1 MNDDTT
7 DNKAPKGKQI
17 MKNIQ
22 LFLSI
27 GISIALLSLIGCAP
41 MTNGTAKAPH
51 LPDEGVQ
58 TAAAPQPADITK
70 QAQLPV
76 RYQKPSYMIETQNQS
91 GDTAKEDEIIIPVGA
106 DISSNSGPVPLR
118 DILKRLAG
126 LKKMNIS
133 WASDVDS
140 AALVDVDIR
149 AEDDFFNAIDNLLR
163 QKDYFH
169 EVQGNTIV
177 IKYKETRRFH
187 IAMPNLTSTYTS
199 NVGGDVLGGTGT
211 GSNVTGN
218 IQIQSTGNDFNIWDS
233 ITENIEK
240 VLDIWQAPAAVVPA
254 ATTAATGTTTTP
266 AAATATTTGGT
277 AGTTTSSTTAAQG
290 HYSFDKQIGLITV
303 TAPRP
308 MLEKIADYLDN
319 LKKDLYR
326 QVSIEAKILEVSLD
340 DTSTKGIDW
349 SGMLSGQSIDFQLF
363 GPNGIIYSTDPS
375 QEGHQAISQVS
386 LTNNP
391 FSVALDFLDTQ
402 GDTKILA
409 NPKITVM
416 NGQPAMISVGDNV
429 KYIDSVTT
437 TITDGVA
444 SYAVTTGSVMS
455 GLGMSVVATIMD
467 NDEVILS
474 LTPVT
479 SKLEEPI
486 EYRTFGGANTVG
498 LPKIRLR
505 EMKTTVR
512 IKDGQILV
520 IGGLIDSLDD
530 NTGNKVPGL
539 GNLPGIGRLFSH
551 NTKTTQKTELVIL
564 LQPTLH

>member
-1 MNDDTT
+1 MKHSAT
-7 DNKAPKGKQI
+7 DIRAPKGKQI
-17 MKNIQ
+17 MKSRQ
-22 LFLSI
+22 FFFTI
-27 GISIALLSLIGCAP
+27 GIAIALFTLVGCAP
-41 MTNGTAKAPH
+41 MAATKAP
-51 LPDEGVQ
+51 PAANSVSGQ
-58 TAAAPQPADITK
+58 AAPADPAQGEMK
-70 QAQLPV
+70 KAVQLPV
-76 RYQKPSYMIETQNQS
+76 RYQNPTYMIEPQS
-91 GDTAKEDEIIIPVGA
+91 QSADNAKGEAIIIPVGA

-126 LKKMNIS
+126 LKNMNIS
-133 WASDVDS
+133 WASDVDPS
-140 AALVDVDIR
+140 APVDVDIR

-199 NVGGDVLGGTGT
+199 NVGGDVLGGAGT

-218 IQIQSTGNDFNIWDS
+218 IQIQSSGNDFNIWDS

-240 VLDIWQAPAAVVPA
+240 VLDIWQAPAASAVAATDTTQTSTAPAASTA
-254 ATTAATGTTTTP
+254 ATT
-266 AAATATTTGGT
+266 
-277 AGTTTSSTTAAQG
+277 TAAVPASTSGQG
-290 HYSFDKQIGLITV
+290 HYSLDKQVGLITV

-308 MLEKIADYLDN
+308 LLEKIADYLDN
-319 LKKDLYR
+319 LKKDIYR
-326 QVSIEAKILEVSLD
+326 QVSIEAKILEVKLD

-349 SGMLSGQSIDFQLF
+349 SGMLSGKSIDFQLF
-363 GPNGIIYSTDPS
+363 GPNGIIYSTDPDNVDS
-375 QEGHQAISQVS
+375 VLSQVS
-386 LTNNP
+386 HTNA
-391 FSVALDFLDTQ
+391 FSLALDFLDTQ

-479 SKLEEPI
+479 SKLDEPI

-498 LPKIRLR
+498 LPKVRLR

-539 GNLPGIGRLFSH
+539 GSVPGIGKLFSH
-551 NTKTTQKTELVIL
+551 NTRTTQKTELVIL
-564 LQPTLH
+564 LQPKLH